1 MEVKK
6 EAKTTYHHV
15 RCSKEAY
22 DQIVELANECDLTIA
37 TVSTSLLLYAL
48 NHAEV
53 ISTEKV
59 VKESR
64 LIIGG
69 NYGGDNQPA

>member
-6 EAKTTYHHV
+6 EPKTSYHHV

-22 DQIVELANECDLTIA
+22 DQITKIANECDLTIA
-37 TVSTSLLLYAL
+37 NVATSLILYAS
-48 NHAEV
+48 V
-53 ISTEKV
+53 EKV
-59 VKESR
+59 VTESR

-69 NYGGDNQPA
+69 EDEYSNK